1 MARLTDSEVYRQI
14 KPVDLAPA
22 LSVLDALP
30 FVAVGQSSPDKYRC
44 DVVLRSAFPAEVN
57 QLIESLGLGGETARA
72 IIRRLSPG
80 QHIPPHIDQWMP
92 QEADWRRFQ
101 VPLVSHP
108 DVIMAWPDDG
118 VAVHLAPG
126 FLYEVR
132 FDRLHAVAHNGDC
145 DRVHLQIDQINA
157 TI

>member
-1 MARLTDSEVYRQI
+1 VARLTDSEVYRQI
-14 KPVDLAPA
+14 KSVDLAPT

-30 FVAVGQSSPDKYRC
+30 YVAVGQSSPDKYKC
-44 DVVLRSAFPAEVN
+44 DVILRGAFPKEVHD
-57 QLIESLGLGGETARA
+57 LIAGLDLGGETARA
-72 IIRRLSPG
+72 VIRRLRPG

-108 DVIMAWPDDG
+108 DVIMAWPDDD
-118 VAVHLAPG
+118 VAVHLEPG

-132 FDRLHAVAHNGDC
+132 FDRKHQVTHNGDV
-145 DRVHLQIDQINA
+145 DRVHLQIDQVGA